1 MNEQYGFILGS
12 QIVGFLFVA
21 GAGIFILLLKM
32 INTRRYQIKLDF
44 IHKERLI
51 AMEKGVPAPEVPD
64 YDNGSRTPQPS
75 ALLSYLRVNP
85 RWPLGLGILLVMGG
99 MGTLVAMLL
108 SGDPYHRQVW
118 SFGLI
123 PVFLGVGLWLH
134 YLVMKPR
141 NG

>member
-1 MNEQYGFILGS
+1 MNDYGFVLGS
-12 QIVGFLFVA
+12 QFIGFLFVV
-21 GAGIFILLLKM
+21 GAGIFVLFLKFLALK
-32 INTRRYQIKLDF
+32 RYQIKMEL
-44 IHKERLI
+44 IHKERLV

-64 YDNGSRTPQPS
+64 YDNGSHPQPS
-75 ALLSYLRVNP
+75 TLAAYLRVNP
-85 RWPLGLGILLVMGG
+85 RWPIGLGILMVLGG
-99 MGTLVAMLL
+99 IGTLLALMM

-118 SFGLI
+118 SFGII

>member
-1 MNEQYGFILGS
+1 MHDYGSVLGG
-12 QIVGFLFVA
+12 QIIGFLFLVAA
-21 GAGIFILLLKM
+21 GAFVLVLKW
-32 INTRRYQIKLDF
+32 INLRRHQIKLEL

-51 AMEKGVPAPEVPD
+51 AMEKGVPGPEVPD
-64 YDNGSRTPQPS
+64 YDNDLRPS
-75 ALLSYLRVNP
+75 PSSLLAYLRVNP
-85 RWPLGLGILLVMGG
+85 RWPLGIGIVLVLGGV
-99 MGTLVAMLL
+99 GTLVALML

-118 SFGLI
+118 SFALI